1 MPPTSNYPE
10 AGITGA
16 VAVPGPWVENKTL
29 VLRRQSVHRRKQLEA
44 GPFAADVA
52 SFGLHLAA
60 ENKAAGT
67 VRTYTEAA
75 LWFAAAHL
83 LRETGK
89 TRWGQVDA
97 GDVQRWT
104 VRLLASYSDA
114 YARSQFRGL
123 QQFFRWLAAED
134 GNPRPRGPAAAAEG
148 GAQAGALFHQR
159 GTFETGE
166 GVPGQLVR

>member
-1 MPPTSNYPE
+1 M
-10 AGITGA
+10 
-16 VAVPGPWVENKTL
+16 PGPWVENKTL

-52 SFGLHLAA
+52 SFGLHLTA

-89 TRWGQVDA
+89 TRWGQVGA

-114 YARSQFRGL
+114 YARNQF
-123 QQFFRWLAAED
+123 
-134 GNPRPRGPAAAAEG
+134 
-148 GAQAGALFHQR
+148 
-159 GTFETGE
+159 
-166 GVPGQLVR
+166 